1 MGKEELFFSLD
12 IGTRTIVGIVGFFRG
27 DVFEIADF
35 EVEEHKK
42 RAMYDGQV
50 HDINLV
56 TESVIN
62 VKEKLEKRLNTR
74 LEKVS
79 VAAAGR
85 SLKTYKIEISREI
98 EPLTYIDRDMIVSLE
113 IEAIQKAQKE
123 MKKSDSIE
131 NEEYYCVG
139 YAVTNYYLNHTIIGN
154 LEGQRG
160 RNMGVEVIA
169 TFLPKTVID
178 SLQTVIKQSGLS
190 IYNMTLEPIAAMDVA
205 IQDNLRLLNI
215 ALVDVGAGTSDIAL
229 TKDGTIFAFAMVPTA
244 GDEITER
251 IAENYLL
258 DFDTAEKVKLSLS
271 KKTNIKFKDIMG
283 IKHQVKAEEVIKTIE
298 PAVRDLAAQ
307 ICDKIIEYNAKPPSA
322 VFLIGG
328 GSCTPKLADYMA
340 EILGLQKDRVGV
352 RKTDI
357 IKEVI
362 FNSKKVTG
370 PEFITP
376 IGIGVSARNI
386 RKNDFIHLVVNDKP
400 VKLLNTSRITV
411 ADVLIFIGFNPRL
424 LIGTKGK
431 DLHFTI
437 NGKEQVVKGS
447 GGEPA
452 TIFINDIQK
461 NINSEVSNGDIIR
474 IQSGTGGEKP
484 KVFIKEVLESISR
497 KTVTINGKEYDLKR
511 HIRVNGEIVQ
521 DGYEIKEGDDVS
533 IRYSDTIGE
542 ILEDLRIPKD
552 SFSITVNDK
561 TASIYEK
568 IENGDK
574 IEMKVK

>member
-12 IGTRTIVGIVGFFRG
+12 IGTRTIVGIVGCFRG
-27 DVFEIADF
+27 DLFEIIDF

-56 TESVIN
+56 TETVLS
-62 VKEKLEKRLNTR
+62 VKEKLESRLNIK

-85 SLKTYKIEISREI
+85 SLKTYKVDITREI
-98 EPLTYIDRDMIVSLE
+98 EPLIYIDSDMIASLE
-113 IEAIQKAQKE
+113 IEAIQKAQNE

-139 YAVTNYYLNHTIIGN
+139 YAVTNYFLNHTIIGN

-160 RNMGVEVIA
+160 KSMGVEVIA
-169 TFLPKTVID
+169 TFLPKTVVD
-178 SLQTVIKQSGLS
+178 SLQTVIKQAGLS

-205 IQDNLRLLNI
+205 IQDNFKLLNI
-215 ALVDVGAGTSDIAL
+215 ALVDIGAGTSDIVL

-244 GDEITER
+244 GDEITEK
-251 IAENYLL
+251 IAESFLL
-258 DFDTAEKVKLSLS
+258 DFNTAEKVKLSLS
-271 KKTNIKFKDIMG
+271 KKSSIKFKDIMG
-283 IKHQVKAEEVIKTIE
+283 IKHQVKPDEVIKAIE

-307 ICDKIIEYNAKPPSA
+307 ICDKIIEYNGKSPSA

-328 GSCTPKLADYMA
+328 GSCTPKLADYVA
-340 EILGLQKDRVGV
+340 ENLGLQKDRVGV

-357 IKEVI
+357 IKEAI
-362 FNSKKVTG
+362 FDSKKLSG

-376 IGIGVSARNI
+376 IGIGVSARSI
-386 RKNDFIHLVVNDKP
+386 RKKDFIHIVVNDKP
-400 VKLLNTSRITV
+400 VKMLNTSTITV
-411 ADVLIFIGFNPRL
+411 ADVLVFIGFNPRL
-424 LIGTKGK
+424 LIGSKGK

-437 NGKEQVVKGS
+437 NGREQVVTGS

-452 TIFINDIQK
+452 AIFVNDIQK

-484 KVFIKEVLESISR
+484 KVFIRDVLEKVPR

-511 HIRVNGEIVQ
+511 HVTVNGQTVQ
-521 DGYEIKEGDDVS
+521 DEYEIMDGDDIS
-533 IRYSDTIGE
+533 IRHSDTIIE

-552 SFSITVNDK
+552 SFSIAINDK
-561 TASIYEK
+561 AASLYDK
-568 IENGDK
+568 VKNGDK